1 MSTIIRNTIPST
13 LDARLR
19 QNFLAQN
26 DSVDFIGPKIAKEK
40 KTDRAYELYNYRV
53 GTAQATVVGE
63 NQLYPE
69 QEMAEGYGR
78 TLQPLKY
85 GFVISASRE
94 MVKDNLF
101 EPIAGDVGKAAR
113 RSMDQTREQNAV
125 NLLNNGFDSALETTP
140 DGAALFSL
148 THLLKGGGTQA
159 NLTTA
164 AALDV
169 DQYWSGVNLA
179 KTTVGEST
187 LFNTWSPD
195 YIVVPQ
201 ALERRAY
208 EILRSD
214 KVPFVMSNTAN
225 IAMQLYKTEVLT
237 SPFLSSSTAWFLLAK
252 PSSLLYPALL
262 NLSREALE
270 LVATFNI
277 SGNTEVGDGTDRD
290 AMAWKVR
297 ERYIYGLTH
306 WFGTFGNAGA

>member
-1 MSTIIRNTIPST
+1 MSTLLRTNIPST

-26 DSVDFIGPKIAKEK
+26 DTVDSIGDKIAKER
-40 KTDRAYELYNYRV
+40 KTDRAYELFNYRV
-53 GTAQATVVGE
+53 GTAQAGQVGE
-63 NQLYPE
+63 GQIYPD
-69 QEMAEGYGR
+69 QELKEGFGV
-78 TLQPLKY
+78 TLSPVKI
-85 GFVISASRE
+85 GFSLSVSRE
-94 MVKDNLF
+94 MINDNLF

-113 RSMDQTREQNAV
+113 RSMDQTREQSAV
-125 NLLNNGFDSALETTP
+125 NLLNNGFATGTTP
-140 DGAALFSL
+140 DGAYLFSA
-148 THLLKGGGTQA
+148 THTLKGGGTQA

-169 DQYWSGVNLA
+169 DQYWSAINLIR
-179 KTTVGEST
+179 TTKGEST
-187 LFNTWSPD
+187 LFNQWSPD

-225 IAMQLYKTEVLT
+225 IAMSLYKTEVLT
-237 SPFLSSSTAWFLLAK
+237 SPFLSSSTAWFLMAK
-252 PSSLLYPALL
+252 PSTLLYPALVYV
-262 NLSREALE
+262 NREPLA
-270 LVATFNI
+270 LVATFNV

-290 AMAWKVR
+290 TVGWKVR
-297 ERYIYGLTH
+297 ERYIHGLTH

>member
-19 QNFLAQN
+19 QNFLAQD
-26 DSVDFIGPKIAKEK
+26 DSVQFIGSKITKER
-40 KTDRAYELYNYRV
+40 KTERAYELFNYRV
-53 GTAQATVVGE
+53 GVDEAAVVGE
-63 NQLYPE
+63 NALYPE
-69 QEMAEGYGR
+69 KDLKEGYGV
-78 TLQPLKY
+78 TLQPVKY
-85 GFVISASRE
+85 GFTISASRE
-94 MVKDNLF
+94 MIDDNLF

-113 RSMDQTREQNAV
+113 RAMDQTRERNQV
-125 NLLNNGFDSALETTP
+125 NLLNNGFASGTTP
-140 DGAALFSL
+140 DAAYLFSL

-169 DQYWSGVNLA
+169 DTYWAAINLC
-179 KTTVGEST
+179 KTMQGEST
-187 LFNTWSPD
+187 LFNTWEPK

-214 KVPFVMSNTAN
+214 KVPFQFINTAN
-225 IAMQLYKTEVLT
+225 VAMQLYKTEVLT
-237 SPFLSSSTAWFLLAK
+237 SPFLSSSTAWFLLADPAK
-252 PSSLLYPALL
+252 LLYPSLVHL
-262 NLSREALE
+262 NRKNLE
-270 LVATFNI
+270 LVATFNV

-290 AMAWKVR
+290 SMAWKVR
-297 ERYIYGLTH
+297 ERYTDGLTH

>member
-1 MSTIIRNTIPST
+1 MSTVIRNTIPST

-19 QNFLAQN
+19 QNFLAMN
-26 DSVDFIGPKIAKEK
+26 DSVDFIGDKIAKER
-40 KTDRAYELYNYRV
+40 KTERAYEMFNYRV
-53 GTAQATVVGE
+53 GVDQAATVGE
-63 NQLYPE
+63 NAVYPE
-69 QEMAEGYGR
+69 KELKEGYGK
-78 TLQPLKY
+78 TLQPTKK
-85 GFVISASRE
+85 GFVISVSRE

-113 RSMDQTREQNAV
+113 RSMDQTREQSVV
-125 NLLNNGFDSALETTP
+125 NLLNNGFATETSP
-140 DGAALFSL
+140 DAAYLFSAS
-148 THLLKGGGTQA
+148 HLLKGGGTQA

-169 DQYWSGVNLA
+169 DQYWSAVNLA

-187 LFNTWSPD
+187 LFNTWTPD

-214 KVPFVMSNTAN
+214 KVPFVFTNTAN
-225 IAMQLYKTEVLT
+225 VAMQLYKTEVLT

-252 PSSLLYPALL
+252 PSSLLYPALVYV
-262 NLSREALE
+262 NREALE
-270 LVATFNI
+270 LVAMFNI
-277 SGNTEVGDGTDRD
+277 TGNTEVGDGTERD
-290 AMAWKVR
+290 ALAWKVR
-297 ERYIYGLTH
+297 ERYVHGITH

>member
-19 QNFLAQN
+19 QNFLAQD
-26 DSVDFIGPKIAKEK
+26 DSVQFIGSKITKER
-40 KTDRAYELYNYRV
+40 KTDRAYELFNYRV
-53 GTAQATVVGE
+53 GVDEAQVVGE
-63 NQLYPE
+63 NQLYPDKE
-69 QEMAEGYGR
+69 LKEGYGV
-78 TLQPLKY
+78 TLQPVKY

-94 MVKDNLF
+94 MIDDNLF

-113 RSMDQTREQNAV
+113 RSMDQTRERNAV
-125 NLLNNGFDSALETTP
+125 NLLNNGFATATTP
-140 DGAALFSL
+140 DAAYLFSAS
-148 THLLKGGGTQA
+148 HLLKGGGTQA

-169 DQYWSGVNLA
+169 DQYWSAINLC
-179 KTTVGEST
+179 KTMLGEST
-187 LFNTWSPD
+187 LFNTWEPK

-214 KVPFVMSNTAN
+214 KVPFVFANTAN
-225 IAMQLYKTEVLT
+225 VAMQLYKTEVLT
-237 SPFLSSSTAWFLLAK
+237 SPFLTSTTAWFLLADPAK
-252 PSSLLYPALL
+252 LLYPALVHL
-262 NLSREALE
+262 NRKPLE
-270 LVATFNI
+270 LVATFNV

-290 AMAWKVR
+290 AMQWKVR
-297 ERYIYGLTH
+297 ERYVDGLTH